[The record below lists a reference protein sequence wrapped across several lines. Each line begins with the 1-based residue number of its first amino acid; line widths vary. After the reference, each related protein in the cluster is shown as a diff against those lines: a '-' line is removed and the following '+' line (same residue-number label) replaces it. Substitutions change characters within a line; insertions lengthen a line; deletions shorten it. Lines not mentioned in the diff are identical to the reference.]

1 MQDELKACPFCGGSN
16 IATVQTDE
24 RCYMTCDDCVAEG
37 PLANNE
43 AEAITAWTT
52 RADPALAD
60 AEAEARNADGESYRD
75 MWLASTSN
83 VARVAAKAN
92 TYRAMLERLEPI
104 LRQYGTWMLT
114 HDLDMRPDSPDDCLE
129 TEADAIRAAM
139 EPQP

>member
-52 RADPALAD
+52 RADPALAA
-60 AEAEARNADGESYRD
+60 AEAE
-75 MWLASTSN
+75 
-83 VARVAAKAN
+83 VAR
-92 TYRAMLERLEPI
+92 LERQVSLLRRKLSELGVTEIVDVDAHLAALEP
-104 LRQYGTWMLT
+104 
-114 HDLDMRPDSPDDCLE
+114 RP
-129 TEADAIRAAM
+129 
-139 EPQP
+139 